1 MCTHVLLTFLKNVG
15 RFDFFF
21 NLFQRDF
28 IIRRLL
34 NFKQIKE
41 K

>member
-1 MCTHVLLTFLKNVG
+1 MCTHVVLTFLKNVG
-15 RFDFFF
+15 RFDFF
-21 NLFQRDF
+21 NTFQRDF
-28 IIRRLL
+28 AMRLL